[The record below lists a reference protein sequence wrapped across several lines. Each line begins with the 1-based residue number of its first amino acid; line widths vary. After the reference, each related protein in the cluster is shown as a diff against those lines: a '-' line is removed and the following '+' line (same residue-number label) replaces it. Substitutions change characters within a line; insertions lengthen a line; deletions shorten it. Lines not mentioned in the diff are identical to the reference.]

1 MTLLDCSPQ
10 PRALGSQH
18 EGPGSYKNPPRH
30 DREKQTDNSTS
41 TRLQPKAKIATRL
54 RGPFNMAALLSEAH
68 AGEPEY
74 GFRWSV
80 ALSLDL
86 RILAQRIPLPFRHP
100 LTVLNLSG
108 GTATVLVGR
117 RRSFCFSLAQGM
129 SDSPT
134 ARSRTTSLR
143 LSHQR
148 VPNPFEVVG
157 TFAGPSRS
165 RRTCR
170 PFAPCL
176 PNGLQSL

>member
-1 MTLLDCSPQ
+1 M
-10 PRALGSQH
+10 RA
-18 EGPGSYKNPPRH
+18 PAAIRIPPRH
-30 DREKQTDNSTS
+30 NREKQTDNSTQHKAPTES
-41 TRLQPKAKIATRL
+41 QDCNAFERTLQHGSIALGGTRWRTGVRLQMV
-54 RGPFNMAALLSEAH
+54 G
-68 AGEPEY
+68 
-74 GFRWSV
+74 GF
-80 ALSLDL
+80 LSLDL

-148 VPNPFEVVG
+148 APNPFEVVG

>member
-1 MTLLDCSPQ
+1 M
-10 PRALGSQH
+10 RAPAAIRIP
-18 EGPGSYKNPPRH
+18 PGTIGRNRPIIPP
-30 DREKQTDNSTS
+30 S

-68 AGEPEY
+68 AVEPEY
-74 GFRWSV
+74 GFVWSV
-80 ALSLDL
+80 AFVIGSPNPCTTDSSSISASSD
-86 RILAQRIPLPFRHP
+86 RPY
-100 LTVLNLSG
+100 LSG

-129 SDSPT
+129 SDSPI
-134 ARSRTTSLR
+134 ARSLRTSLR

-176 PNGLQSL
+176 PSGLQSL